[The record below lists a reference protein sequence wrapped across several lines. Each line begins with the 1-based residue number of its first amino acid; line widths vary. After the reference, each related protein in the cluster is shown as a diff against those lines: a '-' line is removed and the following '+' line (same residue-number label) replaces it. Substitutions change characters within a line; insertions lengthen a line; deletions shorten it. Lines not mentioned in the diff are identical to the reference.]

1 MASRAHRLSSEAP
14 VCSLLGEGARLCDY
28 SLSYSEILC
37 RQMLGKREEIF
48 LVLVIS
54 KPWHFF
60 CLFVC
65 FK

>member
-1 MASRAHRLSSEAP
+1 MS
-14 VCSLLGEGARLCDY
+14 Y

-60 CLFVC
+60 VVCLFVLSKLL
-65 FK
+65 FSPSQS